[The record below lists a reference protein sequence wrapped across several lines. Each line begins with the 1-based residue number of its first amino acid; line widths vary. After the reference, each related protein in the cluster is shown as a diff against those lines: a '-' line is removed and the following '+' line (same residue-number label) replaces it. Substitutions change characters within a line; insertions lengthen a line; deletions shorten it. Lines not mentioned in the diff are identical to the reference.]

1 MGDILL
7 GYNERRLVLIPR
19 SGSHSLVVA
28 WMKQEEPENFDR
40 WESER
45 RRCHPAAYLNHQENS
60 VSVSDCE
67 LGVVIR
73 NPVERFR
80 SMVAHRRLEIE
91 EQLQSPMYL
100 PLPHLSY
107 TRLFCFKNQLQECA
121 NWLGITAP
129 LPHLDA
135 TKPDDKPILTP
146 EQEARVR
153 EIYAADIALWES
165 LQLIVLNN

>member
-7 GYNERRLVLIPR
+7 GHNDRRLVLMPR
-19 SGSHSLVVA
+19 SGSHSLVVT
-28 WMKQEEPENFDR
+28 WMKQEEPENFAK
-40 WESER
+40 WESEG
-45 RRCHPAAYLNHQENS
+45 RRCHPAAYLDYQENS

-73 NPVERFR
+73 NPIERFR

-107 TRLFCFKNQLQECA
+107 ARLFRFENQLQECA
-121 NWLGITAP
+121 NWLGITSQ
-129 LPHLDA
+129 LPHLDS
-135 TKPDDKPILTP
+135 TDENDKPTLTP
-146 EQEARVR
+146 EQEALVCK
-153 EIYAADIALWES
+153 IYAADIILWES
-165 LQLIVLNN
+165 LNR